1 MYIHYDLLGCFS
13 SQQLILALKLNE
25 LEQFENF
32 APNYQK
38 RKERKAEK
46 SENDT
51 KIKLMPLPSNKKGV
65 SGGDVVL
72 KVKLNFKG
80 CLLSCIFL

>member
-1 MYIHYDLLGCFS
+1 M
-13 SQQLILALKLNE
+13 ILASKLNE

-32 APNYQK
+32 AANYQK

-65 SGGDVVL
+65 CGWGDVFSI
-72 KVKLNFKG
+72 VKLNFK
-80 CLLSCIFL
+80 